1 MQPCKIALDPRDL
14 APSTAVKGGKTTP
27 EIVLEFP
34 RPTQSFQNS
43 DTIGQNGSASE
54 LLSP

>member
-1 MQPCKIALDPRDL
+1 MQPCKIAPKALDPRDL

-43 DTIGQNGSASE
+43 DTI
-54 LLSP
+54 